1 MTGGP
6 QPLQQRP
13 ATRLPRLWSAQG
25 VSTGRDD
32 GDMGHA
38 GAYVHEISAEVE
50 RRRRAVVDLP
60 WTWLRQVHGD
70 RVVTVTTPG
79 EGAGE
84 VADAAV
90 SATPGCAIAV
100 LTADCAPVVLDSPEG
115 VFAVAHAGWVG
126 LLAGVLERTVEH
138 MRALGATDVRAVLG
152 PCIRVECY
160 EFGPDDLDRVAA
172 RLGDGVR
179 STTASG
185 TPALDLAAGV
195 RASLAQAGVHHLDDS
210 GVCTACSPDHFSWRA
225 RGEHQRQA
233 TVVWR

>member
-6 QPLQQRP
+6 SPLQQRP
-13 ATRLPRLWSAQG
+13 AIRLPRLWSAQG
-25 VSTGRDD
+25 VSTGRGD
-32 GDMGHA
+32 GDMGHG
-38 GAYVHEISAEVE
+38 GAYVHVVHPEIE

-70 RVVTVTTPG
+70 RVVRVTEPG

-90 SATPGCAIAV
+90 CATPGCAIAV

-126 LLAGVLERTVEH
+126 LVAGVLERTVGE
-138 MRALGATDVRAVLG
+138 MRAMGATEVRAVLG
-152 PCIRVECY
+152 PCIRTGCY
-160 EFGPDDLDRVAA
+160 EFGPDDLDRVAH

-179 STTASG
+179 SSTASG
-185 TPALDLAAGV
+185 SPALDLGAGV
-195 RASLAQAGVHHLDDS
+195 RAALGRAGVHQLHDI
-210 GVCTACSPDHFSWRA
+210 GVCTACSSDHFSWRA
-225 RGEHQRQA
+225 RGEQQRQA